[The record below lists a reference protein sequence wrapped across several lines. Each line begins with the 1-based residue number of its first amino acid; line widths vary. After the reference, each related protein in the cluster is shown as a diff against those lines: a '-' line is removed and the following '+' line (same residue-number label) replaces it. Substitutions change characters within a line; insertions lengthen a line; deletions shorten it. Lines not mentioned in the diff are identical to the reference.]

1 MNYSFRLTEIAKS
14 VKEGSSLVDVGCDH
28 GYIAKMLLD
37 SNTIVKVIESD
48 ISEKSLEKAKL
59 LLSGEKYK
67 DKVKFIVSDGLL
79 GIDTSTYDTLLIA
92 GMGEETIISV
102 LNESIDKVRSFKH
115 IILQAMGE
123 GSNIRKYFMENDF
136 FIEKERL
143 FIEKDKYYRLFEI
156 KNKKTNVADYK
167 FPVNFDR
174 NDISYLNTYY
184 DNEIKNIKNILQKI
198 NKEKNLMKYN
208 ELEEELNKILQYM
221 EKINEKR

>member
-48 ISEKSLEKAKL
+48 ISKKSLEKAKL

-67 DKVKFIVSDGLL
+67 DKVKFIVSDGLKS
-79 GIDTSTYDTLLIA
+79 IDTSDYDTLLIA
-92 GMGEETIISV
+92 GMGEETIISI

-123 GSNIRKYFMENDF
+123 GSNIRNYFMENDF

-156 KNKKTNVADYK
+156 KSKKTNVADYK

>member
-1 MNYSFRLTEIAKS
+1 MNYSLRLTEIAKS

-92 GMGEETIISV
+92 GMGEETIISI
-102 LNESIDKVRSFKH
+102 LNESIDKVRSFMH

-156 KNKKTNVADYK
+156 KNKKTNVTDYK

-208 ELEEELNKILQYM
+208 ELKEELNKILQYM

>member
-1 MNYSFRLTEIAKS
+1 
-14 VKEGSSLVDVGCDH
+14 
-28 GYIAKMLLD
+28 
-37 SNTIVKVIESD
+37 
-48 ISEKSLEKAKL
+48 
-59 LLSGEKYK
+59 
-67 DKVKFIVSDGLL
+67 
-79 GIDTSTYDTLLIA
+79 
-92 GMGEETIISV
+92 
-102 LNESIDKVRSFKH
+102 
-115 IILQAMGE
+115 MGE
-123 GSNIRKYFMENDF
+123 GSNIRKYFMENNF

-167 FPVNFDR
+167 FPVNIDR

-184 DNEIKNIKNILQKI
+184 DNEIKNIKSILQKI

>member
-1 MNYSFRLTEIAKS
+1 MNYSFRLIEIAKS

-37 SNTIVKVIESD
+37 SNTIIKVIESD

-92 GMGEETIISV
+92 GMGEETIISI
-102 LNESIDKVRSFKH
+102 LNEGIDKVRSFKH

-156 KNKKTNVADYK
+156 KSKKTNVTDYK

>member
-92 GMGEETIISV
+92 GMGEETIISI

-156 KNKKTNVADYK
+156 KSKKTNVADYK

>member
-28 GYIAKMLLD
+28 GYIAKMLLE

-67 DKVKFIVSDGLL
+67 DKVKFTVSDGLL
-79 GIDTSTYDTLLIA
+79 SIDTSAYDTLLIA
-92 GMGEETIISV
+92 GMGEETIIGI
-102 LNESIDKVRSFKH
+102 LNESIDKVSSFKH

-123 GSNIRKYFMENDF
+123 GSNIRKYFMENNF

-156 KNKKTNVADYK
+156 KSKKTNVTDYK

-184 DNEIKNIKNILQKI
+184 DNEIKNIKTILQKI

>member
-92 GMGEETIISV
+92 GMGEETIISI

-143 FIEKDKYYRLFEI
+143 FIEKDKYYRLYEI
-156 KNKKTNVADYK
+156 RNKKTNIADYK

>member
-48 ISEKSLEKAKL
+48 ISEKSLEKAKM

-67 DKVKFIVSDGLL
+67 DKVKFIVSDGLND
-79 GIDTSTYDTLLIA
+79 IDTSSYDTLLIA
-92 GMGEETIISV
+92 GMGEDTIISI
-102 LNESIDKVRSFKH
+102 LNESIDKVRRFKH

-143 FIEKDKYYRLFEI
+143 FIEKDKYYRLYEI
-156 KNKKTNVADYK
+156 RNKKTNVDDYK
-167 FPVNFDR
+167 FPINFDR

-184 DNEIKNIKNILQKI
+184 DNEIKNIKTILQKI
-198 NKEKNLMKYN
+198 NKEKNFSKYN

>member
-37 SNTIVKVIESD
+37 SNIIVKVIESD

-79 GIDTSTYDTLLIA
+79 GIDTSAYDTLLIA
-92 GMGEETIISV
+92 GMGEETIINI

-123 GSNIRKYFMENDF
+123 GSNIRKYFMENNF

-156 KNKKTNVADYK
+156 KNKKTNVTDYK

-208 ELEEELNKILQYM
+208 ELKEELNKILQYM

>member
-59 LLSGEKYK
+59 LLSGENYK
-67 DKVKFIVSDGLL
+67 DKVKFTVSDGLL

-92 GMGEETIISV
+92 GMGEETIISI
-102 LNESIDKVRSFKH
+102 LNESIYKVRGFKH

-143 FIEKDKYYRLFEI
+143 FIEKEKYYRLYEI
-156 KNKKTNVADYK
+156 RNKKTNVADYK

-184 DNEIKNIKNILQKI
+184 DNEIKNIKTILQKI

>member
-59 LLSGEKYK
+59 LLSGEKYMA
-67 DKVKFIVSDGLL
+67 KVKFIVSDGLL

-92 GMGEETIISV
+92 GIGEETIISI

-123 GSNIRKYFMENDF
+123 GSNIRKYFMESDF

-156 KNKKTNVADYK
+156 KNKKTNVTDYK
-167 FPVNFDR
+167 FPVNSDI

-184 DNEIKNIKNILQKI
+184 DNEIKNIKIILQKI

>member
-92 GMGEETIISV
+92 GMGEETIISI
-102 LNESIDKVRSFKH
+102 LNESIDKVRSFSH

-156 KNKKTNVADYK
+156 KSKKTNVADYK

-184 DNEIKNIKNILQKI
+184 DNEIKNIKTILQKI

>member
-92 GMGEETIISV
+92 GMGEETIISI
-102 LNESIDKVRSFKH
+102 LNESIDKARSFKH

-156 KNKKTNVADYK
+156 KSKKTNVTDYK

>member
-59 LLSGEKYK
+59 LLSGENYK
-67 DKVKFIVSDGLL
+67 DKVKFTVSDGLL

-92 GMGEETIISV
+92 GMGEETIISI
-102 LNESIDKVRSFKH
+102 LNESIYKVRGFKH

-143 FIEKDKYYRLFEI
+143 FIEKEKYYRLYEI
-156 KNKKTNVADYK
+156 RNKKINVADYK

-184 DNEIKNIKNILQKI
+184 DNEIKNIKTILQKI

>member
-67 DKVKFIVSDGLL
+67 DKVKFTVSDGLL

-92 GMGEETIISV
+92 GMGEETIISI
-102 LNESIDKVRSFKH
+102 LNESIDKVRSFKY

-123 GSNIRKYFMENDF
+123 GSNIRKYFMENNF

-184 DNEIKNIKNILQKI
+184 DNEIKNIKSILQKI
-198 NKEKNLMKYN
+198 NKEKNLSKYN

>member
-48 ISEKSLEKAKL
+48 ISEKSLEKAQM

-67 DKVKFIVSDGLL
+67 DKVKFIVSDGLVD
-79 GIDTSTYDTLLIA
+79 IDTSSYDTLLIA
-92 GMGEETIISV
+92 GMGEETIISI
-102 LNESIDKVRSFKH
+102 LNESIDKVRCFKY

-143 FIEKDKYYRLFEI
+143 FIEKDKYYRLYEI
-156 KNKKTNVADYK
+156 RNKKTNVDDYK
-167 FPVNFDR
+167 FPINFDR

-184 DNEIKNIKNILQKI
+184 DNEIKNIKTILQKI
-198 NKEKNLMKYN
+198 NKEKNFSKYN